1 MHASSGRIISLLY
14 SGTQFNSTFDIAFIL
29 VYCIY
34 VNEIQYINI
43 FMFEMII
50 KLIGCWLVYSL
61 IFRILKFK
69 TLCESLIYVRKNV
82 LGHY

>member
-1 MHASSGRIISLLY
+1 
-14 SGTQFNSTFDIAFIL
+14 
-29 VYCIY
+29 
-34 VNEIQYINI
+34 
-43 FMFEMII
+43 MFEMII